1 MSFFSDLRLDDL
13 SARLGHDG
21 LKSLVAQISGMV
33 KSRVEVL
40 HRNLGP
46 SSIWNQ
52 SGDVPRL
59 SPQRARHLINSMP
72 LPIQNS
78 TPVLNLKSKLVYFE
92 NIHPLYPFLDRDE
105 FEARAF
111 APTSEAG
118 HANEL
123 AWTALYHT
131 VLALGCEFD
140 DGGSF
145 TPGEG
150 EAWSLFKVALDLYP
164 RILLLNT
171 ELLEVQAL
179 FCLNLS
185 GTQIQGKI
193 ISEAARVAQRAFL
206 HKLSASS
213 DAAAR
218 SRVFWVVYYIE
229 KTVTFHHGTTSFI
242 VDCDIGSPVPT
253 IQESVLGD
261 FDWFLTA
268 IRFARLYSRI
278 FTDLFSIS
286 ATNKSTAAYLV
297 NIDELER
304 LLEQQRQ
311 AIPRQFQPGTKL
323 RPQAFSHPCGMLAA
337 LRVHYH
343 YHELKIALHR
353 LKLHVTRDHT
363 TSQSQSTIINMM
375 NSARAVIDAT
385 RAIYQEPSTP
395 FFLIVYMPMTALFIL
410 FDFIIH
416 NPAHVDAGSS
426 LVLLESV
433 TGYFSALE
441 YATGGYL
448 PGSMLIQFASIAR
461 TFHSSLPAAHANN
474 ISNDVSDMD
483 TAVEQSVSETYGTSS
498 FAHSQSPSKVAS
510 HSMTNDISQNP
521 SYLFHNSSMFGDG
534 RLTPG
539 LEIMDLFGGP
549 VLGIDFFPTSD

>member
-1 MSFFSDLRLDDL
+1 MSFFSDERLDDL

-52 SGDVPRL
+52 SGDVPKL
-59 SPQRARHLINSMP
+59 SPQRARHLIN
-72 LPIQNS
+72 I
-78 TPVLNLKSKLVYFE
+78 YFE

-105 FEARAF
+105 FETRAF
-111 APTSEAG
+111 SSTLEAS
-118 HANEL
+118 HANEP

-140 DGGSF
+140 GGGSF

-171 ELLEVQAL
+171 ELLEVQSITAMAV

-206 HKLSASS
+206 HKSSASC
-213 DAAAR
+213 DATAR

-242 VDCDIGSPVPT
+242 VDCDIGSPVPDVP
-253 IQESVLGD
+253 ESVFGD
-261 FDWFLTA
+261 FDWFITA

-286 ATNKSTAAYLV
+286 ATNKSKSTYLV
-297 NIDELER
+297 NIEKLER

-311 AIPRQFQPGTKL
+311 VIPRQFQPGTKL
-323 RPQAFSHPCGMLAA
+323 RPQAFSHPCGILAA

-353 LKLHVTRDHT
+353 MKLHVTRDET
-363 TSQSQSTIINMM
+363 TSQSQSTIIDMM
-375 NSARAVIDAT
+375 HSARAVIDAT

-395 FFLIVYMPMTALFIL
+395 FFIIAFMPMTALFIL

-426 LVLLESV
+426 IVLLESV

-448 PGSMLIQFASIAR
+448 PGSMLMQFASIAR
-461 TFHSSLPAAHANN
+461 AFQSFQSSPPAAHANN
-474 ISNDVSDMD
+474 ISSARSDMD
-483 TAVEQSVSETYGTSS
+483 TAVEGSVSGTYGTSS
-498 FAHSQSPSKVAS
+498 FTHSQSPWKVAS
-510 HSMTNDISQNP
+510 QSMANDLSQNP
-521 SYLFHNSSMFGDG
+521 SYLFMNSSMFADG

-549 VLGIDFFPTSD
+549 VLGIDFFPTSN

>member
-1 MSFFSDLRLDDL
+1 MSFFSDLRLNDL
-13 SARLGHDG
+13 SARLGHDA

-59 SPQRARHLINSMP
+59 SPQRERHLIN
-72 LPIQNS
+72 I
-78 TPVLNLKSKLVYFE
+78 YFE

-105 FEARAF
+105 FETRAS
-111 APTSEAG
+111 ASTSEAG
-118 HANEL
+118 HTNEL

-145 TPGEG
+145 TPGED
-150 EAWSLFKVALDLYP
+150 EAWGLFKVALSLYP

-171 ELLEVQAL
+171 DLLEVQSITAMAV

-206 HKLSASS
+206 HKPSGGI

-242 VDCDIGSPVPT
+242 TDCDIGSPVPT

-278 FTDLFSIS
+278 STDLFSIS
-286 ATNKSTAAYLV
+286 ATNKSTATYLV
-297 NIDELER
+297 NIDELEG
-304 LLEQQRQ
+304 LLEQLRR

-323 RPQAFSHPCGMLAA
+323 RPQAFSHSCGMLAA

-353 LKLHVTRDHT
+353 LKLHVTRDQT
-363 TSQSQSTIINMM
+363 TSQSRSAITNMM
-375 NSARAVIDAT
+375 NSARAVIEAT

-395 FFLIVYMPMTALFIL
+395 FFIIVVMPMTALFIL
-410 FDFIIH
+410 FDFVIH
-416 NPAHVDAGSS
+416 NPTHVDAGSS
-426 LVLLESV
+426 LVLLESA
-433 TGYFSALE
+433 TGYFCALE

-448 PGSMLIQFASIAR
+448 PGSMLMRFASIAR
-461 TFHSSLPAAHANN
+461 KFHSSPQALCAND
-474 ISNDVSDMD
+474 ISSGCNDMD
-483 TAVEQSVSETYGTSS
+483 TAVERSVPEIYDTSS
-498 FAHSQSPSKVAS
+498 VAHSQSPSKVTS
-510 HSMTNDISQNP
+510 HSMTNDLSQNP
-521 SYLFHNSSMFGDG
+521 SYLFYNSSMYADG

-549 VLGIDFFPTSD
+549 VLGIDFFPTSE

>member
-1 MSFFSDLRLDDL
+1 MSFFSDLRLEDL
-13 SARLGHDG
+13 SARLGHDA

-59 SPQRARHLINSMP
+59 SPQRARDLIS
-72 LPIQNS
+72 I
-78 TPVLNLKSKLVYFE
+78 YFE

-105 FEARAF
+105 FETRAF
-111 APTSEAG
+111 APTETG

-131 VLALGCEFD
+131 VLALACEFD
-140 DGGSF
+140 GGGAF

-150 EAWSLFKVALDLYP
+150 EAWGLFKVALDLYP
-164 RILLLNT
+164 KVLLLNT
-171 ELLEVQAL
+171 DLLEVQAV

-206 HKLSASS
+206 HKSSTSS

-218 SRVFWVVYYIE
+218 SRAFWVVYYIE

-242 VDCDIGSPVPT
+242 MDCDIGSPIPVVR
-253 IQESVLGD
+253 EAVFGE
-261 FDWFLTA
+261 FDWFLTS

-286 ATNKSTAAYLV
+286 ATTNSKATYLV

-323 RPQAFSHPCGMLAA
+323 RPQAFSHPCGILAA

-343 YHELKIALHR
+343 YHELKISLHR
-353 LKLHVTRDHT
+353 MRLHVTRDQT
-363 TSQSQSTIINMM
+363 TSQQSTIIDMM

-395 FFLIVYMPMTALFIL
+395 FFIIVFMPMTALFIL

-416 NPAHVDAGSS
+416 NPAHVDVGSS

-448 PGSMLIQFASIAR
+448 PGSMLMQFASIAR
-461 TFHSSLPAAHANN
+461 AFHSSPPAAHV
-474 ISNDVSDMD
+474 NDINSASDMD
-483 TAVEQSVSETYGTSS
+483 TAVERSVSETYGTST
-498 FAHSQSPSKVAS
+498 FTHSQSPWKVSIASKAWRFTVAS
-510 HSMTNDISQNP
+510 HSMTNDLSQN
-521 SYLFHNSSMFGDG
+521 SSHLFYNSSVFADG

-549 VLGIDFFPTSD
+549 VLGIDFFPTTN